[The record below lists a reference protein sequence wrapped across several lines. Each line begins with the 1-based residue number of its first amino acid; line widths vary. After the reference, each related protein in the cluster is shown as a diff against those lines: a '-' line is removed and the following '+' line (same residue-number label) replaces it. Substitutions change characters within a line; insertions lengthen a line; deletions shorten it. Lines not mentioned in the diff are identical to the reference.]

1 LAPEASATGHLW
13 RERGSA
19 ASGKEGEAEMAQAP
33 AAHLHMQ
40 DPEAHVRAV
49 EEDLEYYRAKRFE
62 PRILY
67 LHRRGLITLYD
78 ILKALPKVTPWIS
91 SAPPGETPEALE
103 QRIRALEDGLDEYI
117 RGIALT
123 SPEIGGHRMV
133 IEDGRKERGD
143 YDDFFRIAKQPHS
156 GSLAERVARLEQDLR
171 DYTLLLQAFTRALID
186 RGAISQEELDRQ
198 RAALTAPG
206 AWHGGRIVARAWVD
220 PEFKHNLVTKG
231 REAVRE
237 LDIPSGRL
245 GKLGVAENTTS
256 VHNVVVCTL
265 CSCYPYDLLGDTPWW
280 YKHDSYK
287 QRIVRDPRGALAE
300 MFGLTVPQQIEI
312 RVHDSTSDI
321 RWMVIPRRPAGT
333 EGWSEEELARLVTQ
347 ESLIGVA
354 EPLLPSQLAEATSQA
369 PRASRSI

>member
-1 LAPEASATGHLW
+1 
-13 RERGSA
+13 
-19 ASGKEGEAEMAQAP
+19 MAQAP

-62 PRILY
+62 SRVIY
-67 LHRRGLITLYD
+67 LHRRGLVTFYD
-78 ILKALPKVTPWIS
+78 ILNAVPSVTPWAS
-91 SAPPGETPEALE
+91 SAPPGDAPEALE
-103 QRIRALEDGLDEYI
+103 RRIRALEDGLDDYI
-117 RGIALT
+117 RGIALA
-123 SPEIGGHRMV
+123 SPDIPGFQMV

-143 YDDFFRIAKQPHS
+143 YDDFFRIAKKPHS
-156 GSLAERVARLEQDLR
+156 GTLAERVAHLEHDLR
-171 DYTLLLQAFTRALID
+171 DYSLLLHAFTSALVD
-186 RGAISQEELDRQ
+186 RGAISQEALDRQ
-198 RAALTAPG
+198 RAALTAPI

-220 PEFKHNLVTKG
+220 PEFKQHLLAKG

-245 GKLGVAENTTS
+245 GKLGVAENTPS

-287 QRIVRDPRGALAE
+287 QRVVRDPRGALAE
-300 MFGLTVPQQIEI
+300 MFQLAVPPDVEI
-312 RVHDSTSDI
+312 RVHDSTSDV
-321 RWMVIPRRPAGT
+321 RWMVLPRRPAGT
-333 EGWSEEELARLVTQ
+333 EGWSEADLARLVTQ

-354 EPLLPSQLAEATSQA
+354 EPLPADRLAEGTDQP
-369 PRASRSI
+369 PRASRVI